1 MVSQTH
7 QQKRI
12 QVFRFKGLYNIWVC
26 VFEQSLQ
33 HVRNLFNVLMK
44 YPSGPFCMSCG
55 NLDASLK
62 KVHKLYKVNCA
73 V

>member
-12 QVFRFKGLYNIWVC
+12 QVFRFKGLYSIWVG
-26 VFEQSLQ
+26 VFE